1 MMIDLFKKLTGY
13 FLILLLM
20 INSAGYTLIY
30 FQLRYFFREEAINK
44 IENFLNE
51 NELTCIMISY
61 DDIRNSDNGYY
72 RINDEEFLYQG
83 KLYDVVEASYKQEGI
98 SILCFED
105 ILETKLEEHF
115 KDYLSKNLSDKTSLV
130 SSLLAQLISEGRLPT
145 KFIIRSPHQNFIY
158 NQKQVQKNISTFIKI
173 PSPPPKYFS

>member
-1 MMIDLFKKLTGY
+1 
-13 FLILLLM
+13 M

-30 FQLRYFFREEAINK
+30 FQLRYFFREEAFNK

-61 DDIRNSDNGYY
+61 DDTRNSDNGYN

-83 KLYDVVEASYKQEGI
+83 KLYDVVRVSYKKEGI
-98 SILCFED
+98 SIICFED
-105 ILETKLEEHF
+105 KLETKLEEHF
-115 KDYLSKNLSDKTSLV
+115 KDFLSKNLSDKTSLV
-130 SSLLAQLISEGRLPT
+130 SSLLAQLINEGRLPME
-145 KFIIRSPHQNFIY
+145 FIIRSPHKNFSY
-158 NQKQVQKNISTFIKI
+158 NQKQVEKNINTFIKI